1 MQAPAVTFSLARQP
15 TQYYSTL
22 SSVLRN
28 SLRKLSEVMNKNLNL
43 QARAFTKAEEG
54 LLQRSL
60 RNCRKWMDSDSLQSF
75 LKMIR
80 VAYRTNTQPVF
91 KQ

>member
-1 MQAPAVTFSLARQP
+1 
-15 TQYYSTL
+15 
-22 SSVLRN
+22 
-28 SLRKLSEVMNKNLNL
+28 MNKNLNL

-80 VAYRTNTQPVF
+80 VSYRTNTQPVF